1 LLWHFHKGALVNA
14 RQTDQGGQAQAMS
27 QSKKLAHKTLSAMAE
42 SGARIMK
49 SARRR
54 EMTPEERHQMI
65 AEAAYFR
72 ALRRGFHGGSDLEDR
87 LDSEAEIDK
96 LMCHG

>member
-1 LLWHFHKGALVNA
+1 MKTG
-14 RQTDQGGQAQAMS
+14 QGGQAQAMS
-27 QSKKLAHKTLSAMAE
+27 RPRQLVQKNPPTTAE
-42 SGARIMK
+42 SEARIAK

-65 AEAAYFR
+65 AEAAYYR
-72 ALRRGFHGGSDLEDR
+72 ALRRGFHGGSDLEDW

-96 LMCHG
+96 LMWHG